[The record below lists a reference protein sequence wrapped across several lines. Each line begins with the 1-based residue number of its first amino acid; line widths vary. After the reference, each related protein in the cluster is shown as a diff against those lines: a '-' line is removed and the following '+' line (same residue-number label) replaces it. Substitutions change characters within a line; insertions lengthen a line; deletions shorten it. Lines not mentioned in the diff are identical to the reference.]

1 MGAIYGIVGDAD
13 ASEVAA
19 MGERLLH
26 RGPSRREW
34 SPAEGVHWG
43 QRSAGDAE
51 KASPFIVFDGV
62 LDNTPEIAKL
72 LGMEAGRGAVS
83 HRALAGDVF
92 QRFGVEGFCHLS
104 GQFVL
109 AIWDTPR
116 RRLILARDRWGS
128 RSLYYIR
135 SRGRL
140 LFASEYKALLA
151 IADVPARPNL
161 ASIRYTM
168 QTQHGNPRACF
179 LVGVEVVPR
188 GAWLALEGDRSEG
201 APFWDIA
208 IDIVQ
213 RSEAEHAAAVRSA
226 LLDALRRQMAPY
238 RAIGLG
244 LSGGLDS
251 ALVLAGM
258 RQVAPERM
266 VNTFTV
272 GHGDRDPEI
281 IGAREAAGHFRTEHH
296 EIVVG
301 PEVLPRVLPE
311 VLWYME
317 DPVGGEEMTY
327 QFIAARE
334 AAGHVDIIFSG
345 HKSDVQFG
353 GMPRHKLLKLGIMLP
368 PFRGLLEEFFHF
380 TQTRR
385 LPTSPAGRLAV
396 KLYFRGDLPEAVT
409 VRGAEEL
416 PPLLAPALR
425 QRPAAQP
432 EATPR
437 YSGGVLPARGH
448 LSTPRGARPAVEL
461 ALHGRGRHAD
471 GLPSAGQPQDP
482 RPAAEAHPPP
492 RVRGPGSR
500 IDPAAEEE
508 PSSGCVIIGPNS
520 EGLDRLAT
528 QLLSPAAVAARGI
541 FEPSEIERLRRRKPS
556 GRYSKQQAG
565 SLWRVLLTA
574 AARARLYLDAPLDAP
589 GDRPVPGGLV
599 AVSSA
604 AAVTPEP
611 VGEG

>member
-1 MGAIYGIVGDAD
+1 MGAIYGIIGDAD
-13 ASEVAA
+13 SSEVTA

-26 RGPSRREW
+26 RGPSRKEW
-34 SPAEGVHWG
+34 SPGEGVHWG

-51 KASPFIVFDGV
+51 DASPFIVFDGM

-72 LGMEAGRGAVS
+72 LGMDQAGRGAIS
-83 HRALAGDVF
+83 HRALAWGVF
-92 QRFGVEGFCHLS
+92 QRFGVEGFGHLS

-109 AIWDTPR
+109 AIWDLAR
-116 RRLILARDRWGS
+116 RRLILARDRWGA

-179 LVGVEVVPR
+179 LAGVEVVPR
-188 GAWLALEGDRSEG
+188 GAWLALEGDRSES

-226 LLDALRRQMAPY
+226 LLDALRRQMTPY

-258 RQVAPERM
+258 RQVAPERT

-272 GHGDRDPEI
+272 GHGDGDPEI

-311 VLWYME
+311 ALWYME

-353 GMPRHKLLKLGIMLP
+353 GMPRHKLLKLGLMLP

-385 LPTSPAGRLAV
+385 LPHTPAGRLAV
-396 KLYFRGDLPEAVT
+396 KLYFRGDLPEAVS

-416 PPLLAPALR
+416 PPPRPLPFDSDQPLNQKLRRDILEGSSKLGATFQLHAAHGLAWNSPFMDAVVMRTAFQVPDNLKIRGLR
-425 QRPAAQP
+425 QKHILRRACEGLVP
-432 EATPR
+432 ESILQRKKSLQRLRHDTD
-437 YSGGVLPARGH
+437 
-448 LSTPRGARPAVEL
+448 LSEV
-461 ALHGRGRHAD
+461 
-471 GLPSAGQPQDP
+471 
-482 RPAAEAHPPP
+482 
-492 RVRGPGSR
+492 
-500 IDPAAEEE
+500 
-508 PSSGCVIIGPNS
+508 
-520 EGLDRLAT
+520 LDRLAAE
-528 QLLSPAAVAARGI
+528 LLSPAAVAARGI

-565 SLWRVLLTA
+565 SLWRVLLTEIW
-574 AARARLYLDAPLDAP
+574 ARLYLD
-589 GDRPVPGGLV
+589 DRGRPPVTGESQG
-599 AVSSA
+599 AGSRSFA

-611 VGEG
+611 